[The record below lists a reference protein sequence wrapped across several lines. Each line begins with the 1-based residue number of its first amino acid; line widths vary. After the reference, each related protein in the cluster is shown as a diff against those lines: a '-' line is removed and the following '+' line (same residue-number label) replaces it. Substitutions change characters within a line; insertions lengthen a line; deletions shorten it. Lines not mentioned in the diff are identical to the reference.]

1 MSIKERAL
9 ILIEAKAASPKQ
21 LEERTGIDR
30 YRWQNLKNKEGQKAT
45 EEHLEALVKLWPE
58 CAYWLITGKTIPS
71 VGQTD
76 PQHPI
81 VLRSVAEDNGNYTT

>member
-9 ILIEAKAASPKQ
+9 ILIEAQAASPKQ

-58 CAYWLITGKTIPS
+58 YAYWLVTGKTIPA
-71 VGQTD
+71 VGQIE
-76 PQHPI
+76 PSQPAG
-81 VLRSVAEDNGNYTT
+81 LKRVAEDKGKYST